1 MRSKDERVRQ
11 NTTLRAATVEAF
23 GFLTACILTAFDNVR
38 TPKRRGSWVQFAFAP
53 KRVAIRAA
61 ILRELWRSIT
71 VHKDLILSWLVRKK
85 WPQIKQMSWYW
96 LFEQSLMLELELK
109 LTGSRGHFRIGGEG
123 FTHGTKTS
131 PGLALGVPT

>member
-1 MRSKDERVRQ
+1 MM
-11 NTTLRAATVEAF
+11 
-23 GFLTACILTAFDNVR
+23 
-38 TPKRRGSWVQFAFAP
+38 P
-53 KRVAIRAA
+53 AIEHTRL
-61 ILRELWRSIT
+61 LRELWRSIT

-123 FTHGTKTS
+123 STYGTKTS
-131 PGLALGVPT
+131 PGLPLGIPT